1 MTPEEIQQVV
11 EDYRKSN
18 LNEIFN
24 DKTMKFLRNLGR
36 DKRDQVNGDEDKD
49 KKNGN
54 GAQGSANGAQGAQSS
69 TTTGAQGA
77 QTNKIKND
85 ERDH

>member
-24 DKTMKFLRNLGR
+24 EKTKNFLRNLGR

-54 GAQGSANGAQGAQSS
+54 GLTAKQKTLPKDLQE
-69 TTTGAQGA
+69 
-77 QTNKIKND
+77 KIMKSKKKKKPLYKA
-85 ERDH
+85 

>member
-24 DKTMKFLRNLGR
+24 EKTKNFLRNLGR

-49 KKNGN
+49 KK
-54 GAQGSANGAQGAQSS
+54 
-69 TTTGAQGA
+69 
-77 QTNKIKND
+77 D
-85 ERDH
+85 